1 MIGVHVL
8 LPRCGDQIATQR
20 LGERRAAAEGEMTQ
34 QTLAARPFDLKLDG
48 SILEGFEHRIDSGLI
63 TRPLCLK
70 PLENFG
76 INPERY

>member
-1 MIGVHVL
+1 
-8 LPRCGDQIATQR
+8 
-20 LGERRAAAEGEMTQ
+20 MTR

-48 SILEGFEHRIDSGLI
+48 SILESFEHRIDSSLI
-63 TRPLCLK
+63 TRPLRLK